1 MRLPS
6 ILISQTQAQ
15 FSIRQEQGQM
25 DINHP
30 PVGIKLNIRHPEL
43 NVNPAGSGQVEIDQ
57 TKAWEAFGFKKNVK
71 YTSSISKEAYGLSL
85 TAIAK
90 MAKDGDRM
98 QAVHSSPNAIAQIS
112 KASFGK
118 NHAINI
124 NGPAR
129 YDNVDIRYK
138 SEDMSVD
145 LARGN
150 IGLRA
155 DAVQPTVQHR
165 LGRVETS
172 ATYPIITI
180 DVVGNNVNRG
190 L

>member
-15 FSIRQEQGQM
+15 FSIRQEQGKL
-25 DINHP
+25 DINYP
-30 PVGIKLNIRHPEL
+30 PTGLKLNIQHPEL
-43 NVNPAGSGQVEIDQ
+43 NVKAAGTGQVEIDQ
-57 TKAWEAFGFKKNVK
+57 TKAWEAFGVK
-71 YTSSISKEAYGLSL
+71 TNTRFTSSISKAAYGLSL
-85 TAIAK
+85 KAIAR

-98 QAVHSSPNAIAQIS
+98 QAVHASPNAIAQIS
-112 KASFGK
+112 RASFGR

-129 YDNVDIRYK
+129 YDNVEINYRR
-138 SEDMSVD
+138 EDMSVD
-145 LARGN
+145 LTRGN

-155 DAVQPTVQHR
+155 DPLQPMIQHR
-165 LGRVETS
+165 VGRVDTS
-172 ATYPIITI
+172 ATYPSITF
-180 DVVGNNVNRG
+180 DVIGNNVNRG